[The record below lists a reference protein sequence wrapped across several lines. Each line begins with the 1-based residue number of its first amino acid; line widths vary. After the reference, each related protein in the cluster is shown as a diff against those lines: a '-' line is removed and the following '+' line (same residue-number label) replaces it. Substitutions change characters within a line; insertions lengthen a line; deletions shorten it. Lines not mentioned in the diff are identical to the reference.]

1 MNLKY
6 KADSDP
12 GHETKLQAVKFSNVA
27 KGFTQVYKT
36 WTPTWAL
43 LQVFWSF
50 ESQKNWITSFSR
62 KPAFAEHLLMAAFS
76 TIGKIIVTEE
86 VKVKFLEAHFCCF
99 LAGTR
104 H

>member
-36 WTPTWAL
+36 
-43 LQVFWSF
+43 
-50 ESQKNWITSFSR
+50 
-62 KPAFAEHLLMAAFS
+62 
-76 TIGKIIVTEE
+76 
-86 VKVKFLEAHFCCF
+86 
-99 LAGTR
+99 
-104 H
+104 